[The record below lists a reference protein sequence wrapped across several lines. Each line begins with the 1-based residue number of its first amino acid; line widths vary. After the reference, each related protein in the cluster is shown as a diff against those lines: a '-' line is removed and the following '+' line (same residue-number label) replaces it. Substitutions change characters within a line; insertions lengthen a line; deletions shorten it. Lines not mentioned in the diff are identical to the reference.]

1 MTLFDPEDTGGVAGE
16 SRSEPPA
23 RHDPAGSFAPDGGA
37 NTPDVVSADDPG
49 LAPDARV
56 RDENMSTSRVRML
69 VAYDGAPFRGFADQ
83 PGVPTVAGA
92 LSEAIA
98 RVVGHPVDLVCA
110 GRTDAG
116 VHAWGQVITFDADAQ
131 AVTDSGLVR
140 VVASV
145 NKLCAPS
152 VVVRSAGRVAEDF
165 DARFSAVGRTYR
177 YTVLQTP
184 VGDPFRGHLVWH
196 VPELLDLRAMRL
208 ACDPLIGEHDFTS
221 FCRAAQ
227 RPDGT
232 PASLVRRI
240 HEATWVDCGDGTVQF
255 RVRASAFCH
264 QMVRSLVGTLVEVG
278 RGRRRAGDMMGILRA
293 RDRHAAGQLA
303 PPQGLCLWEVHY
315 R

>member
-1 MTLFDPEDTGGVAGE
+1 MTLFDPEDTDGATGGSG
-16 SRSEPPA
+16 SEPPA
-23 RHDPAGSFAPDGGA
+23 LQELSLAPAGGDDDAPGPAAVGD
-37 NTPDVVSADDPG
+37 
-49 LAPDARV
+49 PDAECETRV
-56 RDENMSTSRVRML
+56 RDEALPTSRVRLL
-69 VAYDGAPFRGFADQ
+69 VAYDGSPFRGFADQ

-116 VHAWGQVITFDADAQ
+116 VHAWGQVVTFDADAQ
-131 AVTDSGLVR
+131 AVTDSGLARLVT
-140 VVASV
+140 SV

-152 VVVRSAGRVAEDF
+152 VVVRNAGRVADDF

-196 VPELLDLRAMRL
+196 VPEPLDLRAMRL

-227 RPDGT
+227 RSDGT
-232 PASLVRRI
+232 WASLVRRI

-255 RVRASAFCH
+255 EVRATAFCH
-264 QMVRSLVGTLVEVG
+264 QMVRSLVGTLVDVG
-278 RGRRRAGDMMGILRA
+278 RGRRRAGDMMGILAA